1 MYTGSV
7 LTWGYSSPGWE
18 LLEGKDWVWV
28 LSESSGHRM
37 GLERI
42 GNGIELGI
50 GRQFGSVSLVGTGW
64 MKMQLFLDRS

>member
-1 MYTGSV
+1 
-7 LTWGYSSPGWE
+7 
-18 LLEGKDWVWV
+18 
-28 LSESSGHRM
+28 M

>member
-28 LSESSGHRM
+28 LPESPGHRM
-37 GLERI
+37 GLERV

-50 GRQFGSVSLVGTGW
+50 EGSLAVFPKW
-64 MKMQLFLDRS
+64 ELDG